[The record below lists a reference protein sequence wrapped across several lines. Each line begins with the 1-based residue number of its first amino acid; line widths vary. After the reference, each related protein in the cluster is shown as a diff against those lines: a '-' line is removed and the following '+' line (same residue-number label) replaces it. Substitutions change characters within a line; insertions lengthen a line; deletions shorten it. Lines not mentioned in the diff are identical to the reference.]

1 MASRL
6 ATTHRMKR
14 ANPFPSLS
22 LLLPDDVAEDTDSTV
37 ASYWKHGDTCLLQI
51 SSFLRERGPQVLAT
65 QRLSERMQAGGD
77 WQTVSL
83 ARTIDGCD
91 IAAASTKD
99 GQDTSWVHVY
109 LVWDWLAVHATVSHK
124 SQLSTCDWAWNSL
137 FSIRPVVM

>member
-1 MASRL
+1 MNGYTQHCVKS
-6 ATTHRMKR
+6 

-22 LLLPDDVAEDTDSTV
+22 LLLPDDIVEDTDPKI

-51 SSFLRERGPQVLAT
+51 STFLRERGPQVSAT
-65 QRLSERMQAGGD
+65 QRLSELMRAGAD

-83 ARTIDGCD
+83 PRTIEGCD
-91 IAAASTKD
+91 IAAASTRD
-99 GQDTSWVHVY
+99 GHGTSWVHVY

-124 SQLSTCDWAWNSL
+124 GQVFTCDWAWSAL